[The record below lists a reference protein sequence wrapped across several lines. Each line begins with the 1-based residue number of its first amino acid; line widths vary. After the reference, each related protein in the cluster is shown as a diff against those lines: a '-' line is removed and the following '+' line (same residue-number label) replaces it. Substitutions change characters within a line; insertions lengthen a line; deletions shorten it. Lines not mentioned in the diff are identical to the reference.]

1 MKNNIKIV
9 TALVWLINGLYCK
22 ILNLVPRHE
31 TIVSEILGSRF
42 STEITITIGVL
53 EVIMCAWILSNTT
66 PRLNGIVQ
74 ISIILLMNIIE
85 FIYIPNLLLWGKLN
99 IIFSIV
105 FTAIIY
111 VNTFIMKETLKFK
124 QHVIKT

>member
-42 STEITITIGVL
+42 SSEITITIGVL

-85 FIYIPNLLLWGKLN
+85 FIYIPNLLLWGKFN